1 MRRMEELTDADLE
14 PAFVEQA
21 KEFCDHVFNE
31 AKTKTLKQGLK
42 VTGRR
47 EYYNTDIEDGKH
59 LWK

>member
-1 MRRMEELTDADLE
+1 MEELTDADLE

-47 EYYNTDIEDGKH
+47 EYYNPDIEDGKQ
-59 LWK
+59 L